1 MSLRALKELALG
13 AVVFAALAVVPL
25 LADNK
30 PFLDFIIRL
39 AIFGL
44 FALSLNLLIG
54 YTGLVSFGHGLFFGL
69 GSYAF
74 GLAMQSGKFSIPVAF
89 ALTLVVAAAVGLVVG
104 TLCVRLTEIYFAFLT
119 LAFQMFLYSLILSWV
134 SITGGD
140 QGLLGGIP
148 KPEFLGVDLGRIQH
162 LYLFSAFMLVVGVL
176 LMRQIVQSP
185 FGHALRMLRDNP
197 DRASFLGLSVFH
209 YRLAAFVV
217 SGVFAAIGGILMSLY
232 VSGAYPA
239 FTYWTISGEGI
250 FMIMLGGTS
259 AFLGPLAGAAIFLLL
274 NDIVTAVTEY
284 HGLVLGTVI
293 LLFVLGLKRGLLDYI
308 TEFLAARRDGARA
321 GRAGTR

>member
-1 MSLRALKELALG
+1 MRLNGLYELAVG
-13 AVVFAALAVVPL
+13 VVVFAGLAAVPFL
-25 LADNK
+25 VDDKA
-30 PFLDFIIRL
+30 FLDFVIRL
-39 AIFGL
+39 AIFSL

-74 GLAMQSGKFSIPVAF
+74 GLAMQSGRFSIPTAFLFTLIVTAVAG
-89 ALTLVVAAAVGLVVG
+89 VIVGA
-104 TLCVRLTEIYFAFLT
+104 LCVRLTEIYFAFLT
-119 LAFQMFLYSLILSWV
+119 LAFQMFLHSLILSWV

-148 KPEFLGVDLGRIQH
+148 KPSFLGIDLGRIQH
-162 LYLFSAFMLVVGVL
+162 LYLFSAFMFVACVL

-185 FGHALRMLRDNP
+185 FGYALRMLRDNP
-197 DRASFLGLSVFH
+197 ERASFLGLSVFR
-209 YRLAAFVV
+209 YRLAAFVI
-217 SGVFAAIGGILMSLY
+217 SGVFASVGGILMSLY

-239 FTYWTISGEGI
+239 FAYWTISGEGI
-250 FMIMLGGTS
+250 FMIMLGGTT
-259 AFLGPLAGAAIFLLL
+259 AFLGPITGAAIFLLL
-274 NDIVTAVTEY
+274 NDFVTAVTEY

-308 TEFLAARRDGARA
+308 IEAIVSRRERARA
-321 GRAGTR
+321 GQGTP